1 MAAPMRAPTGETGA
15 VVIFLPRRRRRSAW
29 RDLWLAAL
37 AAGVIAALLF
47 ALARPFD
54 AHGEARA
61 EPRPAPAAAD

>member
-1 MAAPMRAPTGETGA
+1 MAEPMRAPRGETGG

-29 RDLWLAAL
+29 RELSLAVL

-54 AHGEARA
+54 AHGEAAAPPPPVGA
-61 EPRPAPAAAD
+61 E